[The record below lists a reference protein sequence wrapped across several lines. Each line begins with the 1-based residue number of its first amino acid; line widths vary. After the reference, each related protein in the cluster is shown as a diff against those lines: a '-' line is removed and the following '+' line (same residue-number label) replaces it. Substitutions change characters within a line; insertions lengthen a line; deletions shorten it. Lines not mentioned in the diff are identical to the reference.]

1 MLRPCS
7 IEHIL
12 IKKLLHWVAFLYGF
26 YPELKSA
33 LWLQRAF
40 LLRFYRSQFWR
51 LQKLAPIAAPR
62 ETGFMGHN
70 FGDYKNLTARLYS
83 DLMVLSVTILETTKT
98 DALPIRIATQFYR
111 SRFWRLQKRPNCST
125 IQMMG
130 FIGHDFGD
138 YKNVARSWLF
148 KVVVLS
154 VTILETTK
162 TVFPYIV
169 YAQLFYRSR
178 FWRLQKPTLGRPTM
192 AIGFIGH
199 DFGDYKN
206 VLFFHSQIFFV
217 LSVTILETTKTQ
229 SGNKETGIQ
238 FYRSRFWRLQKP
250 QMVSANYTIKVRSYL
265 AWKAE

>member
-1 MLRPCS
+1 M
-7 IEHIL
+7 
-12 IKKLLHWVAFLYGF
+12 
-26 YPELKSA
+26 
-33 LWLQRAF
+33 
-40 LLRFYRSQFWR
+40 RFYRSQFWR

-62 ETGFMGHN
+62 ETGFIGHN

-250 QMVSANYTIKVRSYL
+250 LLQMLILVYCFIGHDFGDYKNLKWYQLITP
-265 AWKAE
+265 